1 MFNAASPTK
10 IIRGRNDNVTIP
22 LPTIYLEPDL
32 QTQICNSDWNIID
45 LWLIDF
51 TISLNV
57 QTMENIRSKS
67 LALKNCQKS
76 RCEGTHAWNQVVR
89 KTGLRVLAA

>member
-10 IIRGRNDNVTIP
+10 NVRGRNDNVT
-22 LPTIYLEPDL
+22 DL

-51 TISLNV
+51 AISLNV
-57 QTMENIRSKS
+57 QTMQNIRSKL
-67 LALKNCQKS
+67 LALKNWQKT

-89 KTGLRVLAA
+89 ETGLRVLVA

>member
-32 QTQICNSDWNIID
+32 QTQICNSD
-45 LWLIDF
+45 
-51 TISLNV
+51 
-57 QTMENIRSKS
+57 
-67 LALKNCQKS
+67 
-76 RCEGTHAWNQVVR
+76 
-89 KTGLRVLAA
+89 